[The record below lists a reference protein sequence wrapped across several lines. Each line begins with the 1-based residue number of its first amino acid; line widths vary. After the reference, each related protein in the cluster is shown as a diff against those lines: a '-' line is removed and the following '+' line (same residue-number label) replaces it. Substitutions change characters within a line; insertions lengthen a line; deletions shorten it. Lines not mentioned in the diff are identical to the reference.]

1 MPTTDAYGNEIP
13 PSSETTNPGAIP
25 PGYTLLPSWLTD
37 EQKSEIRRSA
47 AALRAYDEE
56 EVRLKEG
63 AEQERLRQEATRPAK
78 ERERQAVLAARE
90 KARQQEAKLKQE
102 RNHAN
107 SERLSKEADERATP
121 FREARMHKWMGEDPR
136 RLKSE
141 FDDLWDEHIKYEI
154 LAELKKQ
161 DVERYTAQRQADY
174 GNI

>member
-1 MPTTDAYGNEIP
+1 MPTPEEQADPT
-13 PSSETTNPGAIP
+13 AIP
-25 PGYTLLPSWLTD
+25 PGFTLLPSWLTD
-37 EQKSEIRRSA
+37 EQKSEIRREA
-47 AALRAYDEE
+47 AALRAYDMEQAQ
-56 EVRLKEG
+56 LQEG
-63 AEQERLRQEATRPAK
+63 AEQERLRQEAARPAK
-78 ERERQAVLAARE
+78 EREQQAVLAARE

-102 RNHAN
+102 RSHAN